1 MTKVLHSVRNLK
13 KSTNF
18 SKIKATVLCGSIQR
32 VKLTTF
38 ISDEIYPL
46 SGDVASNVFIQL
58 IIILNFSLLWTN
70 ITQLLRIDQDC

>member
-18 SKIKATVLCGSIQR
+18 SKIVLMFAIKATVLCGSIQR

-58 IIILNFSLLWTN
+58 IIILNFSLL
-70 ITQLLRIDQDC
+70 